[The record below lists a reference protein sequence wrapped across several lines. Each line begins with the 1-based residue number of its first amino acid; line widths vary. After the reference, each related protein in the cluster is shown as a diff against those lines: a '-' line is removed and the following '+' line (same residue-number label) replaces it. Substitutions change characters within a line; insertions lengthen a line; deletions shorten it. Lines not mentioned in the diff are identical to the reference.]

1 MTKLNIWSGPLFYK
15 LIMNDLEMA
24 IFAGLQQLF
33 EVIQNGIVCKKS
45 ISQLED
51 IPDKLFMVANSGLSN
66 DMKQ

>member
-24 IFAGLQQLF
+24 IFARLQQLF

-45 ISQLED
+45 ISKLED
-51 IPDKLFMVANSGLSN
+51 IPDKLFMVDNI
-66 DMKQ
+66 